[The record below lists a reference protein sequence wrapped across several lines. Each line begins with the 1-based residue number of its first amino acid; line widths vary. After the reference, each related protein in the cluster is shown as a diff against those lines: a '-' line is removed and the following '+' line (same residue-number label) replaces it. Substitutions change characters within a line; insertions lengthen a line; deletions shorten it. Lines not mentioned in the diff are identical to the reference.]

1 MDELYATSGYVFTIG
16 EGVVS
21 RRSCKLTILMRST
34 LEDGLATLDKAIIK
48 EKCLCELLIDLR
60 MVEKP
65 IPSILMNCVNQTM
78 IT

>member
-1 MDELYATSGYVFTIG
+1 MDELCATSGYVFTVG

-48 EKCLCELLIDLR
+48 AEWLSELLMDLP

-65 IPSILMNCVNQTM
+65 IPTILMNCVNQSM
-78 IT
+78 IN